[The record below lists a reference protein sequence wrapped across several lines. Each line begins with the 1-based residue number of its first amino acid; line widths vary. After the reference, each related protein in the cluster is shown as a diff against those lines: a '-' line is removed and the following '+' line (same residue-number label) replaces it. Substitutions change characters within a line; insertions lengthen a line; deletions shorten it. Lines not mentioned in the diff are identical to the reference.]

1 MKRSRRERTSL
12 DSQGNAGQLPSSLA
26 PHGAQPGPVAPMSRD
41 VGTWTRRWRI
51 YRLRLLFDL
60 TLLLLAWLAPW
71 NLASAAQGHLIL
83 VAAFVVLG
91 LIGINPALFWYVR
104 VRLPDASRTRMTRHV
119 IVGCGLLLL
128 CALSWPGPRSLDLL
142 NRGVLMLAEMWLWTF
157 ESNLRHR
164 LDPPA
169 CRERR

>member
-1 MKRSRRERTSL
+1 MGTWSRRW
-12 DSQGNAGQLPSSLA
+12 
-26 PHGAQPGPVAPMSRD
+26 H
-41 VGTWTRRWRI
+41 I
-51 YRLRLLFDL
+51 YRLRLLFYL
-60 TLLLLAWLAPW
+60 ALLLLAWLAPCD
-71 NLASAAQGHLIL
+71 LALAAQGHLSV

-104 VRLPDASRTRMTRHV
+104 VRQPQASRTRMTRHV